1 MRMLSTGICAAAVL
15 WGISLAQ
22 QATPAT
28 PTNSTAPQGQQSSST
43 TKSTAASQ
51 PASVPASG
59 ATRIAPGSV
68 IPVQLTKS
76 VDAKKVKTG
85 DEVDAKVTQDLKADN
100 GEVIVPKDTKVIGH
114 VTEAQARTKD
124 QKESQ
129 VGIAFDHAVM
139 KNGGDVPLPMS
150 IQAIIAPSN
159 LNNDNNNN
167 RGGDQPVSEPNVGR
181 GTPSYGAGRSSGPG
195 AGSSPQTP
203 SYPTSSDDRPSS
215 GQSGTNAHQ
224 PITAN
229 TQGVVGM
236 SDLKLSTGANASQGS
251 LVSSEKSNVKLES
264 GTLMLLRVN
273 P

>member
-1 MRMLSTGICAAAVL
+1 MKTLSTGICAAAVL
-15 WGISLAQ
+15 WGISVAQ
-22 QATPAT
+22 DATSGAPA
-28 PTNSTAPQGQQSSST
+28 NSTAPQGQQSSPT
-43 TKSTAASQ
+43 TQNQTVSQ

-59 ATRIAPGSV
+59 STRLAPGSV

-76 VDAKKVKTG
+76 LDAKKVKTG

-114 VTEAQARTKD
+114 VTEVQARTKD

-129 VGIAFDHAVM
+129 IGIAFDHAVM
-139 KNGGDVPLPMS
+139 KNGGDLPLPMS

-159 LNNDNNNN
+159 LNSDNNNN
-167 RGGDQPVSEPNVGR
+167 RAGDQPGSEPNVGR

-203 SYPTSSDDRPSS
+203 SYPTSGDDRPSS
-215 GQSGTNAHQ
+215 GQSGTSAHP

-229 TQGVVGM
+229 TQGVVGIA
-236 SDLKLSTGANASQGS
+236 DLKLSTAPNAGQGS
-251 LVSSEKSNVKLES
+251 VVSSEKSNVKLES
-264 GTLMLLRVN
+264 GTLLLLRVN
-273 P
+273 Q